1 MRTQRKFSSNTHIV
15 YVSFVVMCW
24 KRQVHVS
31 QKRQDSYA
39 QGEGKQPSLKRQRE
53 KGQWT
58 GGVEELGSA
67 RLAVLEYLK
76 GALGP
81 ETTCRDP

>member
-58 GGVEELGSA
+58 GGVGEGEFCFQKRVILMFA
-67 RLAVLEYLK
+67 RSEA
-76 GALGP
+76 A
-81 ETTCRDP
+81 